1 MAALNSMLVAA
12 SAAAHKPAAV
22 LKLQVVEGCH
32 DDPTYVDIYTC
43 ASWAGYSCRAGG
55 WGIDSAERILH
66 LVNSCP
72 EYVPLLFH
80 PLRTSCAHF
89 YSARAQG
96 MRGRLTNLPTAGH
109 CDRLAATATSS
120 TTTTATSSSSSWHA
134 RPRSR

>member
-1 MAALNSMLVAA
+1 MLVAA
-12 SAAAHKPAAV
+12 SAAALKPAAV

-32 DDPTYVDIYTC
+32 DDPTYLDIYTC

-109 CDRLAATATSS
+109 CNRLATTATSS
-120 TTTTATSSSSSWHA
+120 TTTTATATTSSSWHA